1 MISSYLR
8 LFFTIFSVPVA
19 VFYFLTCYNNI
30 NFHNIYSQQEVL
42 HMKLCD
48 HHLHSGFSDD
58 SETGLT
64 DIAEQAIHL
73 GMRSALQIIMILI
86 IQKTRKAIPF
96 C

>member
-1 MISSYLR
+1 
-8 LFFTIFSVPVA
+8 
-19 VFYFLTCYNNI
+19 
-30 NFHNIYSQQEVL
+30 
-42 HMKLCD
+42 MKLCD

-73 GMRSALQIIMILI
+73 RSALQIIMILI